1 MSYLEFRNPY
11 VLLLL
16 IPYLA
21 MIILYIYFRIYKR
34 EASFELSSSKLIA
47 RRTTFR
53 TATYKSLVVLRFL
66 AILMLIIALARPGR
80 GIDYTSVNDYGID
93 IMVCLDVS
101 GSMRGE
107 DFQPENRL
115 AVAKKV
121 VKDFVNKRPHDKIGM
136 IIFAGEA
143 FLQCPLTTEKNIIA
157 DINDEI
163 DFDSVPADGTAIGD
177 AIALAASRMTDSKAA
192 SKMILLI
199 TDGMNNRGQIDPET
213 AAILC
218 KGMDIKVYTVGIGK
232 EGEVTYPAGPA
243 GPALFGKR
251 KLINHFDERGLRK
264 IADTTGAKFY
274 RAESS
279 GVLWQNITDID
290 RLERSI
296 VETRVYHEFYDRF
309 GWFLLLATVFFFTE
323 IILRSLI
330 YRKIP

>member
-1 MSYLEFRNPY
+1 MSYLEFRYPY

-16 IPYLA
+16 IPYAA
-21 MIILYIYFRIYKR
+21 MIGLYIYFRIYKR
-34 EASFELSSSKLIA
+34 EASFELSSAKLIA

-53 TATYKSLVVLRFL
+53 TATYKGLVVLRFL

-93 IMVCLDVS
+93 IMICLDIS

-107 DFQPENRL
+107 DFQPDNRL

-121 VKDFVNKRPHDKIGM
+121 VKDFINKRPHDRIGM
-136 IIFAGEA
+136 VVFAGEA

-157 DINDEI
+157 DITDEI

-177 AIALAASRMTDSKAA
+177 AIALAASRMTDSTAA
-192 SKMILLI
+192 SKMILLL
-199 TDGMNNRGQIDPET
+199 TDGMNNRGEIDPET

-218 KGMDIKVYTVGIGK
+218 KGMDIKVYAVGMGK
-232 EGEVTYPAGPA
+232 EGEVNFPAGSEF
-243 GPALFGKR
+243 FGKR

-264 IADTTGAKFY
+264 IADMTGAKFY

-290 RLERSI
+290 RLEQSV
-296 VETRVYHEFYDRF
+296 VETKVYHEFYDRF
-309 GWFLLLATVFFFTE
+309 GWFLLLAILFFFTE

>member
-1 MSYLEFRNPY
+1 MAYLEFRNPY

-16 IPYLA
+16 IPYFT
-21 MIILYIYFRIYKR
+21 MIILYIYFRIYR
-34 EASFELSSSKLIA
+34 RGASFELSSSKLIA

-53 TATYKSLVVLRFL
+53 TATYKGLVVLRFL

-93 IMVCLDVS
+93 IMICLDVS

-107 DFQPENRL
+107 DFQPDNRL

-121 VKDFVNKRPHDKIGM
+121 VKDFINRRPHDRIGM
-136 IIFAGEA
+136 VIFAGEA
-143 FLQCPLTTEKNIIA
+143 FFQCPLTMEKNIIA
-157 DINDEI
+157 DITDEI
-163 DFDSVPADGTAIGD
+163 DFDSVPVDGTAIGD
-177 AIALAASRMTDSKAA
+177 AIALAASRMTDSTVA
-192 SKMILLI
+192 SKMILLL
-199 TDGMNNRGQIDPET
+199 TDGMNNRGEIDPET
-213 AAILC
+213 AATLC

-243 GPALFGKR
+243 FFGKR

-264 IADTTGAKFY
+264 IAEITGARFY

-290 RLERSI
+290 RLEKSI
-296 VETRVYHEFYDRF
+296 VETKVYHEFYDRF
-309 GWFLLLATVFFFTE
+309 GLFLLLATLFFFTE

>member
-1 MSYLEFRNPY
+1 MAYLEFRNPY
-11 VLLLL
+11 MLLLL
-16 IPYLA
+16 IPYFT
-21 MIILYIYFRIYKR
+21 MIALYIYFRIYRR
-34 EASFELSSSKLIA
+34 EASFELSSAKLIA

-53 TATYKSLVVLRFL
+53 TATYKGLVVLRFL
-66 AILMLIIALARPGR
+66 AVLMLIIALARPGR
-80 GIDYTSVNDYGID
+80 GIDYTSINDYGID
-93 IMVCLDVS
+93 IMICLDVS

-107 DFQPENRL
+107 DFQPDNRL

-121 VKDFVNKRPHDKIGM
+121 VKDFINKRPHDRIGM
-136 IIFAGEA
+136 VIFAGEA

-157 DINDEI
+157 DITDEI
-163 DFDSVPADGTAIGD
+163 DFDSVPVDGTAIGD
-177 AIALAASRMTDSKAA
+177 AVALAASRMTDSTVA
-192 SKMILLI
+192 SKMILLL
-199 TDGMNNRGQIDPET
+199 TDGMNNRGEIDPET
-213 AAILC
+213 AATLC

-243 GPALFGKR
+243 FFGKR

-264 IADTTGAKFY
+264 IAEITGSRFY

-290 RLERSI
+290 RLEKSI
-296 VETRVYHEFYDRF
+296 VETKVYHEFYDRF
-309 GWFLLLATVFFFTE
+309 GLFLLLATLFFFTE

>member
-1 MSYLEFRNPY
+1 MSYLEFRYPY
-11 VLLLL
+11 VLLLV
-16 IPYLA
+16 IPYA
-21 MIILYIYFRIYKR
+21 VMIGLYIYFRIYKR
-34 EASFELSSSKLIA
+34 EASFELSSAKLIT

-53 TATYKSLVVLRFL
+53 TATYKGLVVLRFL

-93 IMVCLDVS
+93 IMICLDVS

-107 DFQPENRL
+107 DFQPDNRL
-115 AVAKKV
+115 AVAKRV
-121 VKDFVNKRPHDKIGM
+121 VKDFINKRPHDKIGM
-136 IIFAGEA
+136 VIFAGEA
-143 FLQCPLTTEKNIIA
+143 YLQCPLTTEKNIIA
-157 DINDEI
+157 DITDEI

-177 AIALAASRMTDSKAA
+177 AIALAASRMTDSTAA
-192 SKMILLI
+192 SKMVLLI

-243 GPALFGKR
+243 FFGKR
-251 KLINHFDERGLRK
+251 ILINHFDERGLRK
-264 IADTTGAKFY
+264 IADMTGAKFY

-279 GVLWQNITDID
+279 GVLWQNISDID
-290 RLERSI
+290 RLEKSI

-309 GWFLLLATVFFFTE
+309 GWFLLLATLFFFTE